1 MEKLLFE
8 NKETFSEKLNSNNK
22 EQITLS
28 FSLKNCQKDIYYK
41 ISIINNDNLFENFYL
56 FETEEIEC
64 KEDNSEISFSKK
76 LNCNYYFNKRQ
87 ILIINIIKSISFSS
101 PLLSKKYERITVFS
115 SLVGSPNSIYERT
128 IRKNAPDSERLIIK
142 LDKYINNNLNNQYY
156 IFDFFKNGLK
166 ISNFIS
172 FDFSNGNN
180 KQPIS
185 KTNNIIF
192 YILKNISNLISN
204 YTSNHLF
211 YSYGFGGKIK
221 KEDNFKNIFNINE
234 NSSPIKNYD
243 EVMVSYN
250 NIINKI
256 IQDNQIY
263 FSFLIRKVSQ
273 EIYKIY
279 EIKFYNILF
288 ILTREIIDKSDI
300 KDTVDAII
308 ESSYLPLSIIIIGI
322 GENNFNKMNKLFND
336 IPNNSSIGMKKMR
349 DNVLFKSLNNDFD
362 NDVEK
367 MIEFILND
375 VKKQILYFYELIKFT
390 PELLLQNNLINIKN
404 SFSIYNLS
412 VCINDNEEIF
422 KNQNKEIIISKNFY
436 DSVIPNK
443 DEINKEKKENE
454 KSIIN
459 FGREWDKEMFIES
472 LNINQFQFNN
482 KNAYSN
488 ELNKNNIFNLDNQK
502 INDKSNECNKNIEN
516 IDNNH
521 HDFKKINNNFKI
533 TSLKSIYEEKEIINP
548 YNPYSLEKR
557 NELNNFYESNNNNNN
572 ILYEENI
579 KYNKE

>member
-1 MEKLLFE
+1 
-8 NKETFSEKLNSNNK
+8 
-22 EQITLS
+22 
-28 FSLKNCQKDIYYK
+28 
-41 ISIINNDNLFENFYL
+41 
-56 FETEEIEC
+56 
-64 KEDNSEISFSKK
+64 
-76 LNCNYYFNKRQ
+76 
-87 ILIINIIKSISFSS
+87 
-101 PLLSKKYERITVFS
+101 
-115 SLVGSPNSIYERT
+115 
-128 IRKNAPDSERLIIK
+128 
-142 LDKYINNNLNNQYY
+142 
-156 IFDFFKNGLK
+156 
-166 ISNFIS
+166 
-172 FDFSNGNN
+172 
-180 KQPIS
+180 
-185 KTNNIIF
+185 
-192 YILKNISNLISN
+192 
-204 YTSNHLF
+204 
-211 YSYGFGGKIK
+211 
-221 KEDNFKNIFNINE
+221 
-234 NSSPIKNYD
+234 
-243 EVMVSYN
+243 
-250 NIINKI
+250 
-256 IQDNQIY
+256 
-263 FSFLIRKVSQ
+263 
-273 EIYKIY
+273 
-279 EIKFYNILF
+279 
-288 ILTREIIDKSDI
+288 
-300 KDTVDAII
+300 
-308 ESSYLPLSIIIIGI
+308 
-322 GENNFNKMNKLFND
+322 MNKLFND

>member
-1 MEKLLFE
+1 M
-8 NKETFSEKLNSNNK
+8 
-22 EQITLS
+22 
-28 FSLKNCQKDIYYK
+28 
-41 ISIINNDNLFENFYL
+41 
-56 FETEEIEC
+56 
-64 KEDNSEISFSKK
+64 
-76 LNCNYYFNKRQ
+76 
-87 ILIINIIKSISFSS
+87 
-101 PLLSKKYERITVFS
+101 
-115 SLVGSPNSIYERT
+115 GSPNSIYERT

>member
-115 SLVGSPNSIYERT
+115 SLVSSPNSIYERT

-234 NSSPIKNYD
+234 NNSPIKNYD

-250 NIINKI
+250 NIIK
-256 IQDNQIY
+256 
-263 FSFLIRKVSQ
+263 
-273 EIYKIY
+273 
-279 EIKFYNILF
+279 
-288 ILTREIIDKSDI
+288 
-300 KDTVDAII
+300 
-308 ESSYLPLSIIIIGI
+308 
-322 GENNFNKMNKLFND
+322 
-336 IPNNSSIGMKKMR
+336 
-349 DNVLFKSLNNDFD
+349 
-362 NDVEK
+362 
-367 MIEFILND
+367 
-375 VKKQILYFYELIKFT
+375 
-390 PELLLQNNLINIKN
+390 
-404 SFSIYNLS
+404 
-412 VCINDNEEIF
+412 
-422 KNQNKEIIISKNFY
+422 
-436 DSVIPNK
+436 
-443 DEINKEKKENE
+443 
-454 KSIIN
+454 
-459 FGREWDKEMFIES
+459 
-472 LNINQFQFNN
+472 
-482 KNAYSN
+482 
-488 ELNKNNIFNLDNQK
+488 
-502 INDKSNECNKNIEN
+502 
-516 IDNNH
+516 
-521 HDFKKINNNFKI
+521 
-533 TSLKSIYEEKEIINP
+533 
-548 YNPYSLEKR
+548 
-557 NELNNFYESNNNNNN
+557 
-572 ILYEENI
+572 
-579 KYNKE
+579 

>member
-64 KEDNSEISFSKK
+64 KEDNSEISF
-76 LNCNYYFNKRQ
+76 
-87 ILIINIIKSISFSS
+87 LIINIIKSISFSS

-557 NELNNFYESNNNNNN
+557 NELNNFYESNNNNN

>member
-390 PELLLQNNLINIKN
+390 PELLLQNNLINVKN